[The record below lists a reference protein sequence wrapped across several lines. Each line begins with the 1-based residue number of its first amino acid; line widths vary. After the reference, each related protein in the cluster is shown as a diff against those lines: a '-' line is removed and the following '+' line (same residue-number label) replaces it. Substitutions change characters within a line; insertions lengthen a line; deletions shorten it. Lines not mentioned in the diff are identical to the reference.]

1 MGRASVSNSLTT
13 GTNETHHIIHL
24 HCAALLFGGTA
35 LFSKIIPYNA
45 VDIIAF
51 RTLVCGIVVGAIA
64 LIFKHS
70 LTIRNPKQLALLI
83 FCSLLFTVH
92 WTAYFQAMQLSSVA
106 IGIISM
112 FTFPV
117 MTVFLEPLIKKTKLH
132 PIDIL
137 MACIVIAGVFLM
149 VPSLSLS
156 NDITAGVAFGLLSAF
171 AVSIRNIL
179 VSKYLSQHISA
190 FTIMTYH
197 SFISA
202 AVLLPFISINVS
214 DVTVINWWLIILLGS
229 VFTAIP
235 HTQKTFAL
243 KYASAKTVSMIV
255 SLQVVYASL
264 FAYILLDEKLAISTI
279 IGGSLILFA
288 AFYESVWAKH

>member
-1 MGRASVSNSLTT
+1 MSPQGENKFIL
-13 GTNETHHIIHL
+13 HL
-24 HCAALLFGGTA
+24 HIAALLFGGTA

-51 RTLVCGIVVGAIA
+51 RTLVCGFIVGAIA
-64 LIFKHS
+64 LMFKQGLIVKNIKR
-70 LTIRNPKQLALLI
+70 LTLLI
-83 FCSLLFTVH
+83 FCSLLFTIH

-117 MTVFLEPLIKKTKLH
+117 MTVFLEPLIKDTKLH
-132 PIDIL
+132 FTDIV
-137 MACIVIAGVFLM
+137 MAILVIIGVFFM
-149 VPSLSLS
+149 VPSFSLS
-156 NDITAGVAFGLLSAF
+156 NDISAGVAFGLLSAL

-202 AVLLPFISINVS
+202 AVLLPFISIGIGEITGV
-214 DVTVINWWLIILLGS
+214 NWLLIILLGS
-229 VFTAIP
+229 IFTAIP

-264 FAYILLDEKLAISTI
+264 FAFLLLNERLELTTI

>member
-1 MGRASVSNSLTT
+1 MGSAYVSQQADRKF
-13 GTNETHHIIHL
+13 IIHL
-24 HCAALLFGGTA
+24 HIAALLFGGTA

-51 RTLVCGIVVGAIA
+51 RTLVCGIVVGVIA
-64 LIFKHS
+64 LLFKQG
-70 LTIRNPKQLALLI
+70 LIIKNIKRLILLI

-117 MTVFLEPLIKKTKLH
+117 MTVFLEPLIKNTKLH
-132 PIDIL
+132 KIDIL
-137 MACIVIAGVFLM
+137 MAMLVIIGVFFM
-149 VPSLSLS
+149 VPSLLLS
-156 NDITAGVAFGLLSAF
+156 NDVTAGVAFGLLSAL

-202 AVLLPFISINVS
+202 AVLLPFTNISLGEI
-214 DVTVINWWLIILLGS
+214 TGINWLLIILLGS
-229 VFTAIP
+229 IFTAIP

-264 FAYILLDEKLAISTI
+264 FAFILLNEKLELTTI

>member
-1 MGRASVSNSLTT
+1 MSQQ
-13 GTNETHHIIHL
+13 NESRFIIHL
-24 HCAALLFGGTA
+24 HVAALLFGGTA

-45 VDIIAF
+45 IDIIAF
-51 RTLVCGIVVGAIA
+51 RTLVCGIVVAIIA
-64 LIFKHS
+64 LLFRQH
-70 LTIRNPKQLALLI
+70 LFIRNIKRLILLI
-83 FCSLLFTVH
+83 VCSLLFTIH

-117 MTVFLEPLIKKTKLH
+117 MTVFLEPLIGNTKLH
-132 PIDIL
+132 LTDIV
-137 MACIVIAGVFLM
+137 MAILVIIGVFFM
-149 VPSLSLS
+149 VPSFSLD
-156 NDITAGVAFGLLSAF
+156 NDISAGVAFGLLSAL

-179 VSKYLSQHISA
+179 VSKYLSQHVPA

-202 AVLLPFISINVS
+202 IVLMPFISVGVAEIS
-214 DVTVINWWLIILLGS
+214 GINWLLLILLGS
-229 VFTAIP
+229 IFTAIP

-243 KYASAKTVSMIV
+243 KHASAKTVSMIV

-264 FAYILLDEKLAISTI
+264 FAFLLLGEKLALTTI
-279 IGGSLILFA
+279 IGGGLILFA

>member
-1 MGRASVSNSLTT
+1 MSASFESK
-13 GTNETHHIIHL
+13 THESKYILHL
-24 HCAALLFGGTA
+24 HIAALLFGGTA
-35 LFSKIIPYNA
+35 LFSKIIPYSA

-51 RTLVCGIVVGAIA
+51 RTLVCGIVVGGIA
-64 LIFKHS
+64 LLFKQG
-70 LTIRNPKQLALLI
+70 LIVKNLKKLILLV

-106 IGIISM
+106 VGIISM

-117 MTVFLEPLIKKTKLH
+117 MTVFLEPLIKDTKLH
-132 PIDIL
+132 AVDVL
-137 MACIVIAGVFLM
+137 MALLVIVGVFFM
-149 VPSLSLS
+149 VPSLSLN
-156 NDITAGVAFGLLSAF
+156 NDITAGITFGLLSAL

-202 AVLLPFISINVS
+202 AVLLPFISINVGDIS
-214 DVTVINWWLIILLGS
+214 DENWLLIILLGS
-229 VFTAIP
+229 IFTAIP

-243 KYASAKTVSMIV
+243 KHASAKTVSMIV
-255 SLQVVYASL
+255 SLQVVYASV
-264 FAYILLDEKLAISTI
+264 FAFLLLNEKLELTTI

>member
-1 MGRASVSNSLTT
+1 MSQQSESKFIL
-13 GTNETHHIIHL
+13 HL
-24 HCAALLFGGTA
+24 HLAALLFGGTA

-64 LIFKHS
+64 LLFKQG
-70 LTIRNPKQLALLI
+70 LIIKDIKKLLLLVV
-83 FCSLLFTVH
+83 CSLLFTVH

-117 MTVFLEPLIKKTKLH
+117 ITVFLEPLLKDTKLH
-132 PIDIL
+132 LTDII
-137 MACIVIAGVFLM
+137 MAILVVIGVFFM
-149 VPSLSLS
+149 VPSFSLS
-156 NDITAGVAFGLLSAF
+156 NHISAGIAFGLLSAL

-202 AVLLPFISINVS
+202 AVLLPFISINVGEI
-214 DVTVINWWLIILLGS
+214 TATNWYLIILLGS
-229 VFTAIP
+229 IFTAIP

-243 KYASAKTVSMIV
+243 KHASAKTVSMIV

-264 FAYILLDEKLAISTI
+264 FAFILLNERLELTTI

>member
-1 MGRASVSNSLTT
+1 MSQQDESRFIL
-13 GTNETHHIIHL
+13 HL
-24 HCAALLFGGTA
+24 HIAALLFGGTA

-51 RTLVCGIVVGAIA
+51 RTLICGIIVGAIA
-64 LIFKHS
+64 LLFKQG
-70 LTIRNPKQLALLI
+70 LIVRDIKKLAILI
-83 FCSLLFTVH
+83 VCSLLFTTH
-92 WTAYFQAMQLSSVA
+92 WTAYFQAMQLSSIA

-117 MTVFLEPLIKKTKLH
+117 MTVFLEPLIKDSKLH
-132 PIDIL
+132 MIDIL
-137 MACIVIAGVFLM
+137 MAVLVITGVFLM

-156 NDITAGVAFGLLSAF
+156 NNITAGVAFGLLSAL

-202 AVLLPFISINVS
+202 AVLLPFISIS
-214 DVTVINWWLIILLGS
+214 VTEITGVNWLLIILLGS
-229 VFTAIP
+229 IFTAIP

-264 FAYILLDEKLAISTI
+264 LAFLLLNEKLELTTI

>member
-1 MGRASVSNSLTT
+1 MSQQGDSKFIL
-13 GTNETHHIIHL
+13 HL
-24 HCAALLFGGTA
+24 HIAALLFGGTA

-51 RTLVCGIVVGAIA
+51 RTLICGLVVGAIA
-64 LIFKHS
+64 LLFRHGLIINNLK
-70 LTIRNPKQLALLI
+70 RLLLLV

-92 WTAYFQAMQLSSVA
+92 WTAYFQAMQLSSIAV
-106 IGIISM
+106 GIISM

-117 MTVFLEPLIKKTKLH
+117 MTVFLEPLIKDTKLH
-132 PIDIL
+132 KVDIL
-137 MACIVIAGVFLM
+137 MALLVIFGVFLM
-149 VPSLSLS
+149 VPSFSLK
-156 NDITAGVAFGLLSAF
+156 NDITAGVAFGLLSAL

-179 VSKYLSQHISA
+179 VSKYLSQHLSA

-202 AVLLPFISINVS
+202 AVLLPFISVS
-214 DVTVINWWLIILLGS
+214 VAEITGVNWLLLLLLGS

-264 FAYILLDEKLAISTI
+264 FAFLLLNEAMELTTV

>member
-1 MGRASVSNSLTT
+1 MSASLTSKT
-13 GTNETHHIIHL
+13 DESKYILHL
-24 HCAALLFGGTA
+24 HIAALLFGGTA

-51 RTLVCGIVVGAIA
+51 RTLVCGLIVGGIA
-64 LIFKHS
+64 LAFKQG
-70 LTIRNPKQLALLI
+70 LIIKDLKKLILLV

-106 IGIISM
+106 VGIISM

-117 MTVFLEPLIKKTKLH
+117 MTVFLEPLIKDTKLH
-132 PIDIL
+132 SIDIL
-137 MACIVIAGVFLM
+137 MAVLVVVGVFFM
-149 VPSLSLS
+149 VPSLSLN
-156 NDITAGVAFGLLSAF
+156 NDITAGIAFGLVSAF

-202 AVLLPFISINVS
+202 AVLLPFISINIEDISGV
-214 DVTVINWWLIILLGS
+214 NWLLILLLGS

-255 SLQVVYASL
+255 SLQVVYAAI
-264 FAYILLDEKLAISTI
+264 FAYLLLNEQLELTTVM
-279 IGGSLILFA
+279 GGSLILFA

>member
-1 MGRASVSNSLTT
+1 MKSQSDSKYLL
-13 GTNETHHIIHL
+13 HL
-24 HCAALLFGGTA
+24 HIAALLFGGTA
-35 LFSKIIPYNA
+35 LFSKLIPFNA

-51 RTLVCGIVVGAIA
+51 RTLICGLILASIA
-64 LIFKHS
+64 LFFGHALIIKN
-70 LTIRNPKQLALLI
+70 LIRLALLLV
-83 FCSLLFTVH
+83 CSLLFTVH

-106 IGIISM
+106 IGIVAM

-117 MTVFLEPLIKKTKLH
+117 MTVFLEPLINNTKLH
-132 PIDIL
+132 LIDIV
-137 MACIVIAGVFLM
+137 MAALVITGVFFI
-149 VPSLSLS
+149 VPSFSLN
-156 NDITAGVAFGLLSAF
+156 NDITAGVAFGLLSAL

-197 SFISA
+197 SFVSA
-202 AVLLPFISINVS
+202 AVLFPFISVQVGEIS
-214 DVTVINWWLIILLGS
+214 GYNWFLIILLAS
-229 VFTAIP
+229 IFTAIP

-243 KYASAKTVSMIV
+243 KFASAKTVSMIV

-264 FAYILLDEKLAISTI
+264 FAFLLLNEKLEVSTI

>member
-1 MGRASVSNSLTT
+1 MSQQGESKFIL
-13 GTNETHHIIHL
+13 HL
-24 HCAALLFGGTA
+24 HIAALLFGGTA

-51 RTLVCGIVVGAIA
+51 RTLVCGFVVGAIA
-64 LIFKHS
+64 LLFKQG
-70 LTIRNPKQLALLI
+70 LIVRDIKKLMLLVL
-83 FCSLLFTVH
+83 CSLLFTVH

-117 MTVFLEPLIKKTKLH
+117 MTVFLEPLIKDTKLH
-132 PIDIL
+132 LIDIL
-137 MACIVIAGVFLM
+137 MAILVIVGVFFM
-149 VPSLSLS
+149 VPSFSLS
-156 NDITAGVAFGLLSAF
+156 NDLSAGVAFGLLSAL

-202 AVLLPFISINVS
+202 AVLLPFISIGIEEITGV
-214 DVTVINWWLIILLGS
+214 NWLLIILLGS
-229 VFTAIP
+229 IFTAIP

-243 KYASAKTVSMIV
+243 KYSSAKTVSMIV

-264 FAYILLDEKLAISTI
+264 FAFLLLDERLELTTI

>member
-1 MGRASVSNSLTT
+1 VNSSLKSK
-13 GTNETHHIIHL
+13 THENRYILHL
-24 HCAALLFGGTA
+24 HAAALLFGGTA
-35 LFSKIIPYNA
+35 LFSKILPYNA

-64 LIFKHS
+64 LLFK
-70 LTIRNPKQLALLI
+70 QGLLVKNLKRLVLLV

-117 MTVFLEPLIKKTKLH
+117 MTVFLEPLIKNTKLH
-132 PIDIL
+132 AVDIL
-137 MACIVIAGVFLM
+137 MAILVIVGVFFM
-149 VPSLSLS
+149 VPTLSLN
-156 NDITAGVAFGLLSAF
+156 NDITAGVAFGLLSAL
-171 AVSIRNIL
+171 AVSIRNIV

-202 AVLLPFISINVS
+202 AVLLPFISINIG
-214 DVTVINWWLIILLGS
+214 DITGTNWLLVILLGS
-229 VFTAIP
+229 IFTAIP
-235 HTQKTFAL
+235 HTQKTYAL
-243 KYASAKTVSMIV
+243 KHASAKTVSMIV

-264 FAYILLDEKLAISTI
+264 FAFLLLNEKLELTTI